1 MKQKR
6 YHVIVSGTEFFLD
19 VEQIGGT
26 QDVPMIGRQ
35 ENNISWN
42 RYGREHINPSQKNS
56 IIINKNIYA
65 IKR

>member
-42 RYGREHINPSQKNS
+42 IYGREHINPSQK
-56 IIINKNIYA
+56 K
-65 IKR
+65 

>member
-42 RYGREHINPSQKNS
+42 RYGRDHINPSIIMKKQKN
-56 IIINKNIYA
+56 INCW
-65 IKR
+65 

>member
-42 RYGREHINPSQKNS
+42 RYGGEHINPSQK
-56 IIINKNIYA
+56 K
-65 IKR
+65 

>member
-26 QDVPMIGRQ
+26 LDVHMIGRQ
-35 ENNISWN
+35 ENNISLN
-42 RYGREHINPSQKNS
+42 RFGIEHINPSQKKLL
-56 IIINKNIYA
+56 IIK
-65 IKR
+65 

>member
-42 RYGREHINPSQKNS
+42 RYGREHINPSQKIAN
-56 IIINKNIYA
+56 NKIKIYMQ
-65 IKR
+65 

>member
-1 MKQKR
+1 MADRDKGVIDNETKR

-42 RYGREHINPSQKNS
+42 RYGREHINPSQK
-56 IIINKNIYA
+56 K
-65 IKR
+65 

>member
-26 QDVPMIGRQ
+26 QDVPLYHRT
-35 ENNISWN
+35 SL
-42 RYGREHINPSQKNS
+42 RPKKHTAYC
-56 IIINKNIYA
+56 
-65 IKR
+65 

>member
-35 ENNISWN
+35 EN
-42 RYGREHINPSQKNS
+42 INPSQK
-56 IIINKNIYA
+56 K
-65 IKR
+65 

>member
-42 RYGREHINPSQKNS
+42 RYGREQINPSQK
-56 IIINKNIYA
+56 K
-65 IKR
+65 

>member
-1 MKQKR
+1 MADRDKGVIDNETKKISCNCKR
-6 YHVIVSGTEFFLD
+6 YRIFLD

-42 RYGREHINPSQKNS
+42 RYGREHINPSQK
-56 IIINKNIYA
+56 K
-65 IKR
+65 

>member
-6 YHVIVSGTEFFLD
+6 YHVIVSDTEFFLD

-42 RYGREHINPSQKNS
+42 RYGREHINPSQK
-56 IIINKNIYA
+56 K
-65 IKR
+65 

>member
-6 YHVIVSGTEFFLD
+6 YHVVVSGTEFFLD

-35 ENNISWN
+35 ENISWN
-42 RYGREHINPSQKNS
+42 RYGREHINPSQK
-56 IIINKNIYA
+56 K
-65 IKR
+65 

>member
-42 RYGREHINPSQKNS
+42 RYGREHNNPSQK
-56 IIINKNIYA
+56 K
-65 IKR
+65 

>member
-42 RYGREHINPSQKNS
+42 RYGREHIKLWGVVSKH
-56 IIINKNIYA
+56 
-65 IKR
+65 

>member
-42 RYGREHINPSQKNS
+42 RYGREQFWKTQRSYNDK
-56 IIINKNIYA
+56 
-65 IKR
+65 

>member
-6 YHVIVSGTEFFLD
+6 YHV
-19 VEQIGGT
+19 IGGT

-42 RYGREHINPSQKNS
+42 RYGREHINPSQK
-56 IIINKNIYA
+56 K
-65 IKR
+65 